1 MFAELLARLAR
12 GLDRARLPYMI
23 IGGQAVLLHGE
34 PRLTRDVD
42 VTLGAG
48 LERLQ
53 DLLAALGGMGL
64 RPLVD
69 PAEFTKRTLVL
80 PCDDAATGL
89 RVDFILSFTPYERD
103 AIARAKKIDIGGEHV
118 QFATAEDL
126 LVHKI
131 LAGRPRDLEDVR
143 GVLRK
148 NPDLDAGAVRGALRE
163 IGDAIGEPLVDRF
176 EAVFGDVRR
185 PPR

>member
-1 MFAELLARLAR
+1 MFAELLARLGR
-12 GLDRARLPYMI
+12 GLDAAGLPYMV

-48 LERLQ
+48 LERLD
-53 DLLAALGGMGL
+53 DLLRALTPMGL

-69 PAEFTKRTLVL
+69 PADFTRRTLVL
-80 PCDDAATGL
+80 PCEDPATGL
-89 RVDFILSFTPYERD
+89 RVDFILSFTPYEHA
-103 AIARAKKIDIGGEHV
+103 AIARALAVTVGGATV
-118 QFATAEDL
+118 RFATAEDL
-126 LVHKI
+126 VVHKI

-148 NPDLDAGAVRGALRE
+148 TPGLEAGRVRAALGE
-163 IGDAIGEPLVDRF
+163 IGEAVAEPLVERF
-176 EAVFGDVRR
+176 DALVAEEARR
-185 PPR
+185 G

>member
-1 MFAELLARLAR
+1 MFDELLGRLAR

-48 LERLQ
+48 LDRLE

-69 PAEFTKRTLVL
+69 PADFTKRTLVL
-80 PCDDAATGL
+80 PCDDPTTGL
-89 RVDFILSFTPYERD
+89 RVDFILSFTTYERE
-103 AIARAKKIDIGGEHV
+103 AIARAKRIEVGGEGV
-118 QFATAEDL
+118 KFATAEDL
-126 LVHKI
+126 IVHKI

-148 NPDLDAGAVRGALRE
+148 NPSLDAGSIRGALRE
-163 IGDAIGEPLVDRF
+163 IGDAVGEPLVHRF
-176 EAVFGDVRR
+176 DGILDEVRR
-185 PPR
+185 PL

>member
-12 GLDRARLPYMI
+12 GLDAAALPYMI

-42 VTLGAG
+42 VTLGVG
-48 LERLQ
+48 LERLD
-53 DLLAALGGMGL
+53 DLLAALPGLGL

-69 PAEFTKRTLVL
+69 PSDFTRRTLVL
-80 PCDDAATGL
+80 PCEDPGTGV

-103 AIARAKKIDIGGEHV
+103 AIARARRVLLGGTEV
-118 QFATAEDL
+118 AFATAEDL
-126 LVHKI
+126 VVHKV

-143 GVLRK
+143 GVLLK
-148 NPDLDAGAVRGALRE
+148 NPAFDAAAVRAALHD
-163 IGDAIGEPLVDRF
+163 IADAVEEPLVERF
-176 EAVFGDVRR
+176 DALLAEARR
-185 PPR
+185 RS